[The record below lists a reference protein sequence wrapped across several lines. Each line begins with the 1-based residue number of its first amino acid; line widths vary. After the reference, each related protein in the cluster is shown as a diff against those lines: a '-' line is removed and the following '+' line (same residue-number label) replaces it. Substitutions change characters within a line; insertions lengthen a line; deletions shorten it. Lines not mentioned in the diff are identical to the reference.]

1 LELNMA
7 ARRKRP
13 SASDVLRQEMQQPL
27 VIPDKTADPVEN
39 AWAASAE
46 KPTNNSQLS
55 SPPIN
60 STKMN
65 QPTDNTAANE
75 AKLKQQIED
84 LQSKLK
90 AQTDSAEQLQAKT
103 ETLSKEL
110 KDAKKVALDL
120 ASQDKAPAKS
130 NAKSAAIVKTNPDAT
145 RASLTARPVQ
155 TSEETAIRRA
165 NTDIGWLD

>member
-1 LELNMA
+1 MSAN
-7 ARRKRP
+7 RKKRP

-27 VIPDKTADPVEN
+27 AIPTAPAANPPAAPVELQ
-39 AWAASAE
+39 
-46 KPTNNSQLS
+46 PNSPQ
-55 SPPIN
+55 PITPLN
-60 STKMN
+60 ITTMN

-90 AQTDSAEQLQAKT
+90 AQTDSANQLQAKT

-120 ASQDKAPAKS
+120 ASQDKAPAKT
-130 NAKSAAIVKTNPDAT
+130 AGKSAAIVKTDPDAT
-145 RASLTARPVQ
+145 RASLTTRPVQ
-155 TSEETAIRRA
+155 SSAETAIRRA